1 MTNTVTKIAD
11 EQWEAQLPV
20 PVGYRLLVAL
30 PDIDDHYEGTSLLKT
45 DTEKHREYIMS
56 IMGVVIDMGADAY
69 SDKERFPEG
78 PWCKVGD
85 YVMFRMNTGTRFKVN
100 GKEFRLMNDDSVEAV
115 IPDPRGIMTV
125 QEQSMP
131 FQKVEFEFPDEK
143 EEESTEIEVEPS
155 SAEEIKKP
163 ARAKAEEAD
172 SLEIEVVDDT
182 PKADRGRKP
191 SEPPEDV
198 TEEELEDYS
207 EKVQKRIKHFSKGYH
222 DERREKERAIREREE
237 LERFAKQLVEEN
249 NKLKG
254 DVTKNQTALVE
265 QAKKNAE
272 AESDAAKQAYKAA
285 YESGDSDAVLSA
297 QDKLTAA
304 KIKADRLANF
314 KIPTLQET
322 EVPVPSKTESAPQ
335 TGHDPR
341 AEEWKTQNPWFNVD
355 DEMTS
360 LALGLHNKLI
370 KEGVSPQ
377 SDEYY
382 ERIDSRM
389 RQVFP
394 DSFEDADQQTEVTPK
409 RSANVVAPATRSTA
423 PKKVKL
429 SQTQIAL
436 SRRLGLTPEQYAR
449 QVALDM
455 RKQNG

>member
-1 MTNTVTKIAD
+1 
-11 EQWEAQLPV
+11 
-20 PVGYRLLVAL
+20 
-30 PDIDDHYEGTSLLKT
+30 
-45 DTEKHREYIMS
+45 
-56 IMGVVIDMGADAY
+56 
-69 SDKERFPEG
+69 
-78 PWCKVGD
+78 
-85 YVMFRMNTGTRFKVN
+85 
-100 GKEFRLMNDDSVEAV
+100 
-115 IPDPRGIMTV
+115 
-125 QEQSMP
+125 MP

-222 DERREKERAIREREE
+222 DERREKEKAIREREE

-254 DVTKNQTALVE
+254 DVTKNQSALIE

-272 AESDAAKQAYKAA
+272 AESDAAKQAYKTA
-285 YESGDSDAVLSA
+285 YESGDPDAVLSA
-297 QDKLTAA
+297 QEKLTTA

-314 KIPTLQET
+314 KIPALQET
-322 EVPVPSKTESAPQ
+322 QVPVPSRTESAPQ

-360 LALGLHNKLI
+360 LALGLHTKLI

-394 DSFEDADQQTEVTPK
+394 DNFEDADQQTEVTPR

-436 SRRLGLTPEQYAR
+436 SKRLGLTPEQYAR
-449 QVALDM
+449 QVAIDM

>member
-1 MTNTVTKIAD
+1 
-11 EQWEAQLPV
+11 
-20 PVGYRLLVAL
+20 
-30 PDIDDHYEGTSLLKT
+30 
-45 DTEKHREYIMS
+45 
-56 IMGVVIDMGADAY
+56 
-69 SDKERFPEG
+69 
-78 PWCKVGD
+78 
-85 YVMFRMNTGTRFKVN
+85 
-100 GKEFRLMNDDSVEAV
+100 
-115 IPDPRGIMTV
+115 
-125 QEQSMP
+125 MP

-254 DVTKNQTALVE
+254 DVTKNQTALIE

-272 AESDAAKQAYKAA
+272 SESDAAKQAYKTA
-285 YESGDSDAVLSA
+285 YESGDPDAVLSA
-297 QDKLTAA
+297 QEKLTAA

-314 KIPTLQET
+314 KIPALQET
-322 EVPVPSKTESAPQ
+322 QVPVPSRTESAPQ
-335 TGHDPR
+335 AGHDPR

-394 DSFEDADQQTEVTPK
+394 DNFEDADQQTEVTPK

-436 SRRLGLTPEQYAR
+436 SKRLGLTPEQYAR
-449 QVALDM
+449 QVAIDM